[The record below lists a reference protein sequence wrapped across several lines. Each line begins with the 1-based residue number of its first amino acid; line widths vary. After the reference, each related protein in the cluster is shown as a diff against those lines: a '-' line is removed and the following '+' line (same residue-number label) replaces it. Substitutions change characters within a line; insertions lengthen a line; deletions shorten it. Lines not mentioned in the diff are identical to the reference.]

1 MWVFLVVNYLNLIEN
16 KLDVYVEVVIRNI
29 IFWNYICS
37 YNEMSGFDWGCMN
50 KDIDSFYNKYWIRNL
65 VMKR

>member
-1 MWVFLVVNYLNLIEN
+1 M
-16 KLDVYVEVVIRNI
+16 DVYVEVVIRNI